1 MNIESFREYCLSRAG
16 VSEGFPFD
24 ETTLVF
30 KLMGKMFAI
39 TDTEDDFKI
48 ALKCDPERAIELRE
62 THTAIQPGWHL
73 NKQHW
78 NTISVDGSLSDAFLT
93 ELIDHSYDL
102 IRSKL
107 TKKLKAELEAL
118 EKGE

>member
-1 MNIESFREYCLSRAG
+1 MNIESFREYCLSKAG

-39 TDTEDDFKI
+39 TDTEDDFNI

-62 THTAIQPGWHL
+62 RYPAIQPGWHL

-78 NTISVDGSLSDAFLT
+78 NTILIDDSLSDTLLI

-102 IRSKL
+102 IRDKL
-107 TKKLKAELEAL
+107 TKKLKTELAELEKA
-118 EKGE
+118 K